1 MKFRASAFVLLSV
14 SLLFG
19 GTSCSKSSAS
29 REPASQ
35 TAQQQDDQSAK
46 EDSSNN
52 ENASS
57 SEAELKTAPDV
68 DEAKDVSKNANR
80 DSKPKPRNAPPAS
93 ISKGATQVQMRNV
106 DFHTE
111 EPIVLRIRELR
122 GALLRKNKATPP
134 VFDDK
139 RSFIL
144 RIDSG
149 TVGIRTDSL
158 THLMNNYVFAYPRAP
173 LKKLS
178 LTTEGSQVKMSGKV
192 HKGITVPFKIVGNL
206 TATPEGKIRLHPTSI
221 KAAGIPVK
229 GLMKVFG
236 LELDELLKTS
246 QARGVSID
254 DNDIIMDPEL
264 MLPPP
269 AIRGR
274 ITAVRVEG
282 NEVVQDFGGKS
293 SSGRSPSTNGS
304 NYMYFRGGTLRF
316 GKLTMNNADL
326 RIIDASPKDIFDFS
340 LDHYNSQLVAGH
352 SKNTPNFGLVVVM
365 PDYYKLRQASTKQ
378 PRVKDADTTLS
389 RR

>member
-1 MKFRASAFVLLSV
+1 MKFRISAFVLLSMSV
-14 SLLFG
+14 LLG
-19 GTSCSKSSAS
+19 GTSCSQSSAS
-29 REPASQ
+29 RDPAAP
-35 TAQQQDDQSAK
+35 TAQQQNAESPQADNSNNERASMPEAEPKTDPNANESTDAS
-46 EDSSNN
+46 ESDSSN
-52 ENASS
+52 
-57 SEAELKTAPDV
+57 
-68 DEAKDVSKNANR
+68 
-80 DSKPKPRNAPPAS
+80 SKPKASNGPPAS
-93 ISKGATQVQMRNV
+93 SSKGATQVQMKNV

-111 EPIVLRIRELR
+111 EPIVLRIRDLR
-122 GALLRKNKATPP
+122 GALLRKNKSTPP

-158 THLMNNYVFAYPRAP
+158 TYLMNNYVFAYPRAP

-178 LTTEGSQVKMSGKV
+178 LRTEGNQIKMTGTV
-192 HKGITVPFKIVGNL
+192 HKGLDLPFKIVGNL
-206 TATPEGKIRLHPTSI
+206 AATPEGKIRLHPTSI

-246 QARGVSID
+246 EARGVSID

-274 ITAVRVEG
+274 ITAVRIEG
-282 NEVVQDFGGKS
+282 NEVVQDFGKARGGSVSQK
-293 SSGRSPSTNGS
+293 GS

-326 RIIDASPKDIFDFS
+326 KIIDASPKDIFDFS

-365 PDYYKLRQASTKQ
+365 PDYNKLRQASTKQ
-378 PRVKDADTTLS
+378 VNGKDADPTLS